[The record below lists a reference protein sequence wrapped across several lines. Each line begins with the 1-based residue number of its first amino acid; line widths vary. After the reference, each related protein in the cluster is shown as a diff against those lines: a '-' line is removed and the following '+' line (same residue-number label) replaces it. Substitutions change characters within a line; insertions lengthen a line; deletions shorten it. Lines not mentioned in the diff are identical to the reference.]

1 MDKIKLD
8 QFAGVVAADLIE
20 TEKTVDQSLAK
31 AGMLLT
37 TMVSG
42 GDTAGVPA
50 SVGHHALTHLSE
62 AIAAGVSYRGHL
74 VSLHRSLEATGR
86 KIGAD
91 WSMGGPLEP
100 KPDLDDI
107 KKIMKAA

>member
-1 MDKIKLD
+1 MDKNKLN

-20 TEKTVDQSLAK
+20 TEKSIDQSLAK

-42 GDTAGVPA
+42 RDEVGMPA
-50 SVGHHALTHLSE
+50 LIGHHALAHLSE
-62 AIAAGVSYRGHL
+62 AISAGVSYRGHL
-74 VSLHRSLEATGR
+74 VSLHKNLEATGR

-91 WSMGGPLEP
+91 WSLGGPLEP
-100 KPDLDDI
+100 KPDLDEI
-107 KKIMKAA
+107 KTLIKMA